1 MTWRLAAQQPWLV
14 NWNHLKHHSEGPF
27 LSTDDPRFL
36 WLKYQILMYFEDCL
50 KTIEVKSA
58 VYESSEKQKIF
69 IFNHKSIK
77 SIKINVHTVMEQAY
91 KVFDYA

>member
-1 MTWRLAAQQPWLV
+1 MDKRFDICHEFQQY
-14 NWNHLKHHSEGPF
+14 NRELKPLEAPF